1 MVRRSR
7 KHSRHYR
14 VRVRHTRR
22 RGYGRSRSRSRR
34 GGQSIGDPCKRI
46 GDRVSV
52 FRGSSMVTLICDENM
67 KWQQSAPRAIAH
79 TLSVFNRGAVRDS
92 ASARDSAVR
101 DSASARDS
109 AVRGSAS
116 ARGSAVRGSASA
128 HRF

>member
-34 GGQSIGDPCKRI
+34 GGQSIGEPCNRI

-52 FRGSSMVTLICDENM
+52 FRGSSMVKLVCNKNG
-67 KWQQSAPRAIAH
+67 KWQESEADLKASEHR
-79 TLSVFNRGAVRDS
+79 LSVFNRGAM
-92 ASARDSAVR
+92 R

-116 ARGSAVRGSASA
+116 A

>member
-34 GGQSIGDPCKRI
+34 GGQSIGEPCKRI

-52 FRGSSMVTLICDENM
+52 FRGSSMVKLVCNKNG
-67 KWQQSAPRAIAH
+67 KWQISESDLKDSEHR
-79 TLSVFNRGAVRDS
+79 LSVFNRG
-92 ASARDSAVR
+92 
-101 DSASARDS
+101 SASARDS

-116 ARGSAVRGSASA
+116 A